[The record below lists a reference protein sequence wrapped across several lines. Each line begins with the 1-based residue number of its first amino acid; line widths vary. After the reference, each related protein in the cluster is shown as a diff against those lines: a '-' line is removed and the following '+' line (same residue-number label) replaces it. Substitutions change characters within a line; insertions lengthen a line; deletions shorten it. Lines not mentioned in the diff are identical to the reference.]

1 MGGFFECTCGVFLGI
16 FYLGLKNCISTVTI
30 QFTEV
35 ISPFLVL
42 EVLAI

>member
-1 MGGFFECTCGVFLGI
+1 MDGFLECACGVFVGI
-16 FYLGLKNCISTVTI
+16 FYLGLKKCISTVTI

-42 EVLAI
+42 EMLAI